1 MKIINILLII
11 FIALWGCA
19 TSVSSMEFRTAK
31 TAARSE
37 KNLKRAEE
45 WGVKALDLEIHSQ
58 DALVPYFIATEIYKP
73 QKKWEDMAMMMFEA
87 LDRNASQ
94 NLEKPI
100 PINDGTIARTIADG
114 YNIYKPFI
122 WSGLFNHATD
132 LYNKSLNNDDNQ
144 KLNQM
149 EAIRIYELA
158 LKVDPNRAE
167 TYIVLAKFHHEI
179 NKPSPAKEFINIGLT
194 LESLTKEQKTEL
206 FLIYAELYKKEQNL
220 ELALEFY
227 EKAYLENNESIIAIL
242 GIMRANLI
250 LNNFLEAIKWGD
262 IAINN
267 RSKIERMYF
276 GDLYWNMAVA
286 YWSAA
291 ASYNEKAMDVVEIM
305 NENNETVSSA
315 LKRDATN
322 NLKIAIEYFENAAD
336 YFYSAA
342 DYDILEGESRYN
354 ECQKWIKQIKEVYF
368 PYLSDDTPQ

>member
-1 MKIINILLII
+1 
-11 FIALWGCA
+11 
-19 TSVSSMEFRTAK
+19 
-31 TAARSE
+31 
-37 KNLKRAEE
+37 
-45 WGVKALDLEIHSQ
+45 
-58 DALVPYFIATEIYKP
+58 
-73 QKKWEDMAMMMFEA
+73 
-87 LDRNASQ
+87 
-94 NLEKPI
+94 
-100 PINDGTIARTIADG
+100 
-114 YNIYKPFI
+114 
-122 WSGLFNHATD
+122 
-132 LYNKSLNNDDNQ
+132 
-144 KLNQM
+144 
-149 EAIRIYELA
+149 
-158 LKVDPNRAE
+158 
-167 TYIVLAKFHHEI
+167 
-179 NKPSPAKEFINIGLT
+179 
-194 LESLTKEQKTEL
+194 
-206 FLIYAELYKKEQNL
+206 
-220 ELALEFY
+220 
-227 EKAYLENNESIIAIL
+227 
-242 GIMRANLI
+242 MRANLI